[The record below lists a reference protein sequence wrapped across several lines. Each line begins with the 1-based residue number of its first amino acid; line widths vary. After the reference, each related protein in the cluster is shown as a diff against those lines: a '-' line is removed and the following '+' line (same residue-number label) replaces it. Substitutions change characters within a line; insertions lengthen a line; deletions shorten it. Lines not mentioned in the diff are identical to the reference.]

1 MNTQVGGDNPVTERD
16 MERREFITT
25 SAAAAAAGTSLLLNA
40 CTREE
45 AGESEGGSS
54 GVSVRLGV
62 IGVGSRGQY
71 MMRQFLR
78 VRGVSI
84 AALCD
89 VYEPRFAE
97 GRAITGENTPTFSD
111 YRAMLETVRD
121 LDAVLIATPL
131 NFHAEHVLGALQ
143 TGLHVYGEKSMAF
156 TVAECDAIVNAVR
169 SSGLHYQ
176 VGLQYRY
183 APWFRQAV
191 QRIREGEIGRVTHVY
206 AYWHRNYNWRRP
218 VPDASLERL
227 INWRLYREYS
237 HGLVAELGAH
247 QIDAAN
253 WIFGETPSSV
263 VGNGAI
269 TFYPDGRETLD
280 NVQAIYSYPGGG
292 TLVFSSIIGNHK
304 QGFQVIAYGTGG
316 TAELTLED
324 GFFFYEPARPN
335 SAVPQELVEH
345 GVNTTASLSTSGDMP
360 YRGPGRLIRIDRR
373 EAGDP
378 SWHAARAFVA
388 SMGDGTRPAADEIV
402 AWREGTAVALGV
414 EAVRNGSRIDF
425 GGRGV
430 VGRPEATA

>member
-1 MNTQVGGDNPVTERD
+1 

-25 SAAAAAAGTSLLLNA
+25 SAAAAAAGTSLLLMNA
-40 CTREE
+40 CAKEE
-45 AGESEGGSS
+45 TGEGEQGATGPT
-54 GVSVRLGV
+54 VRLGV
-62 IGVGSRGQY
+62 IGVGSRGQF

-78 VRGVSI
+78 VRGVQV

-97 GRAITGENTPTFSD
+97 GREITGEETPVFRD
-111 YRAMLETVRD
+111 HREMLDTARD

-131 NFHAEHVLGALQ
+131 NFHAEHVLAALQ
-143 TGLHVYGEKSMAF
+143 SGLHVYGEKSMAF
-156 TVAECDAIVNAVR
+156 TVEECDAIVRAAR
-169 SSGLHYQ
+169 DSGRLYQ

-183 APWFRQAV
+183 APWYRQAV
-191 QRIREGEIGRVTHVY
+191 ERIREGEIGRVTHVY

-218 VPDASLERL
+218 VPEPSLERL

-247 QIDAAN
+247 HIDAAN
-253 WIFGETPSSV
+253 WIFNETPSSV
-263 VGNGAI
+263 VGNGAV
-269 TFYPDGRETLD
+269 TFYPDGRETFD

-316 TAELTLED
+316 TVELTLED
-324 GFFFYEPARPN
+324 GTFYYEPARPN
-335 SAVPQELVEH
+335 SAVPTEMVER
-345 GVNTTASLSTSGDMP
+345 GLNTTASLSTRGDMP
-360 YRGPGRLIRIDRR
+360 YRGRGRLIRIERR

-378 SWHAARAFVA
+378 SYHSARSFVTA
-388 SMGDGTRPAADEIV
+388 LREGTRPAADELV
-402 AWREGTAVALGV
+402 AWGEGVSVALGV

-425 GGRGV
+425 ADRGV
-430 VGRPEATA
+430 VAPPAPAA